1 MNYGIEIRKY
11 SRTTG
16 VPEKMGVVQSPII
29 PQIGEE
35 IWYQGYAC
43 VVSRVAYNFD
53 DAGVFSYVTLLVAS
67 R

>member
-1 MNYGIEIRKY
+1 MNYKIEIRKY

-16 VPEKMGVVQSPII
+16 VPEIMGVVQSPTI

-35 IWYQGYAC
+35 IWYQGYVC
-43 VVSRVAYNFD
+43 VISRVAYNFD
-53 DAGVFSYVTLLVAS
+53 DTGAFEHITLLVTS

>member
-1 MNYGIEIRKY
+1 MSYKIEIRKY

-16 VPEKMGVVQSPII
+16 VPEIMGVVQSPTI
-29 PQIGEE
+29 PKIGEE

-43 VVSRVAYNFD
+43 VISRVAYNFD
-53 DAGVFSYVTLLVAS
+53 DIGVFKHITLLVTS